1 MIGWSAGTYFL
12 LIYIPIFDND
22 NAGVK
27 ASMGLLV
34 GTKKARQLKNFLR
47 HSKNYHKKIA
57 KTNLNFS
64 NQAMEWWLL
73 RNGLDIFFFFFVMK
87 TGLPMSRH
95 GSNSLV
101 WP

>member
-47 HSKNYHKKIA
+47 HSKNYHKKLQ
-57 KTNLNFS
+57 KTNLNFT

-73 RNGLDIFFFFFVMK
+73 RNGLNIGFF
-87 TGLPMSRH
+87 LS
-95 GSNSLV
+95 
-101 WP
+101 